1 MAEPAEPVVPV
12 EPVESAEPVE
22 TAKPAATAE
31 PAVPTK
37 PAAAA
42 EPVAA
47 AKPAAAV
54 ESPTTVKPL
63 AAAAAVVPVASPPDD
78 GAPSGTPERQKWGNK
93 VEFILSCIGMS
104 VGLGN
109 IWRFPYMAYA
119 NGGAAFLIPYTILMI
134 TVGKPMYYLELVLG
148 QFQSLG
154 QTHAFNCFPLSKGV
168 GVCMTYACFFI
179 CLYFNILLAYAMVY
193 MVHSF
198 KSPLPWSKCEP
209 EWADSNCFVRDTD
222 ISCRAIEHDLYRVF
236 GPVNEQ
242 TNTSVVLH
250 HKGIEF
256 YVPRDVYLNLTRGC
270 TNATQTAAEQFFYKS
285 VLNISSGIGEPG
297 KIKLDLTV
305 SLFFAWVFVC
315 IALLKGIKT
324 SGKIVYFT
332 APAPYFILT
341 VLLIRGLTLPG
352 AGTGIRYLFIP
363 DWEKVLSGFVWQQA
377 CQQIFYSL
385 GASMGTIICLGS
397 FNDFRNDLRR
407 DIMIITMADF
417 FTSLSGALVVFA
429 VLGNMAHNLDLPIAS
444 VAEKGHGL
452 AFVAYPEAASLI
464 PGSNIWAFAFFL
476 MLLLLAVDS
485 QFAMF
490 ESFLVPLKDEFKFL
504 RKYPATISIVSS
516 GVSFLLGISM
526 TTQGGLYVLNLI
538 DTYIGGMIL
547 PIIAVMELY
556 TVCWFYGPRRI
567 SLDVE
572 YMLGSPP
579 GLFLKTCWVAIC
591 PFALTVIVARS
602 IMTHGRTSDRGVLY
616 PLWAD
621 IVGVLFVLLG
631 LAQVPIF
638 AYIYAKKMNF
648 DWAKCLKP
656 AHDWG
661 PQDPDLY
668 VNYIRFV
675 RRRGI
680 DRSVSEAHV
689 NRVEAEEDVPIAS
702 TQVLIS
708 PSAASPRAASH
719 ESLLPFSSGTRSE
732 PLLPPSVF
740 RNVFIMGMPS
750 KPEVPTE
757 DEVSVVTAMGTPKGD
772 PTKKESQ
779 NPKA

>member
-1 MAEPAEPVVPV
+1 MAEPAEPVAP
-12 EPVESAEPVE
+12 AEP
-22 TAKPAATAE
+22 AAAAAE
-31 PAVPTK
+31 PAVTVK

-42 EPVAA
+42 A
-47 AKPAAAV
+47 PAAPA
-54 ESPTTVKPL
+54 EPAE
-63 AAAAAVVPVASPPDD
+63 AAPVASLPDD
-78 GAPSGTPERQKWGNK
+78 GEMPERQKWANK

-179 CLYFNILLAYAMVY
+179 CLYFNVLLAYALVY

-209 EWADSNCFVRDTD
+209 EWADNNCFVRDTD

-236 GPVNEQ
+236 GTMNEK
-242 TNTSVVLH
+242 TNTSIILH

-256 YVPRDVYLNLTRGC
+256 YVPNEVYLNLTQGC
-270 TNATQTAAEQFFYKS
+270 TNATQTAAEQFFYNS
-285 VLNISSGIGEPG
+285 VLNISGGIGEPG

-305 SLFFAWVFVC
+305 SLFIAWVFVC

-332 APAPYFILT
+332 APAPYFILS

-352 AGTGIRYLFIP
+352 AGTGIAYLFIP
-363 DWEKVLSGFVWQQA
+363 DWEKILSGFVWQQA

-417 FTSLSGALVVFA
+417 FTSISGALVVFA
-429 VLGNMAHNLDLPIAS
+429 VLGNMAHNLDLPVSS

-464 PGSNIWAFAFFL
+464 PGSNLWAFAFFL

-504 RKYPATISIVSS
+504 RKYPATMSIVTS
-516 GVSFLLGISM
+516 GISFVLGISM

-579 GLFLKTCWVAIC
+579 GFFVKLCWVAIC
-591 PFALTVIVARS
+591 PIALTIIVARS
-602 IMTHGRTSDRGVLY
+602 IMTHGRTTDRGILY

-621 IVGVLFVLLG
+621 IVGLLFVVIG

-638 AYIYAKKMNF
+638 AYIYARKMNF
-648 DWAKCLKP
+648 DWVKCLKP
-656 AHDWG
+656 ARDWG

-689 NRVEAEEDVPIAS
+689 ARVEAEEDVPIAS
-702 TQVLIS
+702 TQVLVS
-708 PSAASPRAASH
+708 PTVASPRAGSC
-719 ESLLPFSSGTRSE
+719 ESLPFSTRNRSE

-750 KPEVPTE
+750 RTEVPTE
-757 DEVSVVTAMGTPKGD
+757 DEVSVVTAMGTPKTD
-772 PTKKESQ
+772 PTKKE

>member
-1 MAEPAEPVVPV
+1 MKPMSPATEPAKPV
-12 EPVESAEPVE
+12 EV
-22 TAKPAATAE
+22 
-31 PAVPTK
+31 
-37 PAAAA
+37 
-42 EPVAA
+42 
-47 AKPAAAV
+47 
-54 ESPTTVKPL
+54 
-63 AAAAAVVPVASPPDD
+63 VASPEDEAAESP
-78 GAPSGTPERQKWGNK
+78 PERQKWANK

-154 QTHAFNCFPLSKGV
+154 QTHAFNCFPLCKGV

-179 CLYFNILLAYAMVY
+179 CLYFNVLLAYALVY

-198 KSPLPWSKCEP
+198 YSPLPWSECDPK
-209 EWADSNCFVRDTD
+209 WADSNCFVRDTD
-222 ISCRAIEHDLYRVF
+222 ISCRTIEHDLYRVF
-236 GPVNEQ
+236 GSVHEQ
-242 TNTSVVLH
+242 GNTSVVLQ
-250 HKGIEF
+250 HKDVEF
-256 YVPRDVYLNLTRGC
+256 YVPRDVYTNLTRGC
-270 TNATQTAAEQFFYKS
+270 TNATQTAAEQFFYHS
-285 VLNISSGIGEPG
+285 VLDMSNGIDEPG

-305 SLFFAWVFVC
+305 SLFVSWLFVC
-315 IALLKGIKT
+315 IALIKGIKT
-324 SGKIVYFT
+324 SGKIVYVT
-332 APAPYFILT
+332 APAPYVILT

-352 AGTGIRYLFIP
+352 AGTGIAYLFIP
-363 DWEKVLSGFVWQQA
+363 QWEKILSGFVWQQA

-417 FTSLSGALVVFA
+417 FTSISGALVVFA
-429 VLGNMAHNLDLPIAS
+429 VLGNMAYNLDLPVSS

-464 PGSNIWAFAFFL
+464 PGSNLWAFSFFL

-490 ESFLVPLKDEFKFL
+490 ESFLVPLKDEFTFL
-504 RKYPATISIVSS
+504 RKYPATLSIGTSAIS
-516 GVSFLLGISM
+516 FFLGISM

-547 PIIAVMELY
+547 PMIAVMELY

-567 SLDVE
+567 SLDIE

-579 GLFLKTCWVAIC
+579 GLFLKLCWVVIC
-591 PFALTVIVARS
+591 PVALTIIVARS
-602 IMTHGRTSDRGVLY
+602 VMTHTRTESRGVLY

-621 IVGVLFVLLG
+621 IIGVIFVLIG

-648 DWAKCLKP
+648 DWVKCLKP

-675 RRRGI
+675 RRRGV

-689 NRVEAEEDVPIAS
+689 ARVEAEEDVPIAS
-702 TQVLIS
+702 TQGLVASPAIS
-708 PSAASPRAASH
+708 PTRMGSH
-719 ESLLPFSSGTRSE
+719 ESLPFSHRPRPE
-732 PLLPPSVF
+732 PISPPSIL
-740 RNVFIMGMPS
+740 RDVFILGVPAR
-750 KPEVPTE
+750 PDVPTE
-757 DEVSVVTAMGTPKGD
+757 DEVSVVTNVATPKVD
-772 PTKKESQ
+772 PEKKEKED
-779 NPKA
+779 PKA